1 MSLKSSQTGLNSSSS
16 VYSMRCVRLPSR
28 IWCTPS
34 VSVCSGPQMCRKIE
48 RVRKRFVSS
57 TASST
62 AATTAAANMA
72 ARTFRLCA
80 STVTTGLYILTACPS
95 PDSPQ
100 SSYSPSE
107 TVPVPPSAARAPSR
121 AADSGAGTPKR
132 AASVPLLSMC
142 CSGCTGSPAGP
153 QRRCRR
159 QATRR
164 PGPSAPRGSRPA
176 RADLPA
182 CSRSRAG
189 CGKKGQHSRRQ
200 RQHGQHCRY
209 DKHEDIGDKK
219 ALFYGHGGQ
228 LLSCRRARP
237 VKPRVRPGGA
247 APVRRSPRS
256 VYGEVEGV

>member
-1 MSLKSSQTGLNSSSS
+1 MAVSGERTSWEMPASSSLRLSSSRRERSTPPRRRSAMSLKSSQTGLNSSSS

-28 IWCTPS
+28 IWCTPL
-34 VSVCSGPQMCRKIE
+34 VSVCSGPQMCRKME

-80 STVTTGLYILTACPS
+80 STVTTGLYILTAYPS

-132 AASVPLLSMC
+132 AASVPLLSMMRHMLFRLHRL
-142 CSGCTGSPAGP
+142 SSRAAVPLP
-153 QRRCRR
+153 
-159 QATRR
+159 
-164 PGPSAPRGSRPA
+164 PSSHSPA
-176 RADLPA
+176 RAVSSA
-182 CSRSRAG
+182 RVSS
-189 CGKKGQHSRRQ
+189 S
-200 RQHGQHCRY
+200 
-209 DKHEDIGDKK
+209 
-219 ALFYGHGGQ
+219 
-228 LLSCRRARP
+228 SCRFT
-237 VKPRVRPGGA
+237 
-247 APVRRSPRS
+247 SL
-256 VYGEVEGV
+256 